1 MAERGL
7 MSLASGLYTE
17 RDSNDRINLVR
28 RNCRVRPAVA
38 APLQQLAISAQ
49 TKVSLSSSGDFF
61 SGTQSTHIS
70 LMSDRIIRVAIQAG
84 VVLAV
89 VLALPY
95 KVFELDRYFVPKE
108 LVLHAAALVIAVALF
123 ARRRSLSFDL
133 VDGLLALFLL
143 WSVGSSLFATNY
155 WLAQRSASVSI
166 SGAIIFWGARSAAR
180 GGNYRGILI
189 AVAIAAVC
197 AAVFSL
203 AQAYGLDTEYFST
216 NRAPGGTFG
225 NRNFV
230 AHIAVIGLPAL
241 VWCTV
246 TARRPFGALLGSL
259 GGAVVAGALVLS
271 RSRAAWLAVA
281 ASGILLLI
289 PMIASR
295 KYWRGGMVGGRFARL
310 SLAAAIGGM
319 VAIVLPNTLNWN
331 SESPY
336 LDSARGMIDYKKGSG
351 RGRVAQYR
359 NSLYMAALNPVFGV
373 GPGNWPVEYVRFAP
387 PGDRSLT
394 DDGMTANPWP
404 SSDWV
409 AFVSERGF
417 VPAIALL
424 AVFVILFF
432 SALRR
437 WGELENPDAVLAQC
451 VLAGT
456 VVATMVVSAFDVVL
470 VLAAPS
476 FLVWSIL
483 GATSGIRR
491 NAREVTVSS
500 GALGVAAAAL
510 LLFALV
516 STARSAAQLMAMM
529 SVGRGGYTAGWV
541 TGAMWDPGS
550 YRINLRVAELYS
562 RRGHCSDA
570 RGYARRA
577 VSLFPH
583 APAARR
589 VARSC
594 E

>member
-1 MAERGL
+1 V
-7 MSLASGLYTE
+7 
-17 RDSNDRINLVR
+17 I
-28 RNCRVRPAVA
+28 
-38 APLQQLAISAQ
+38 
-49 TKVSLSSSGDFF
+49 
-61 SGTQSTHIS
+61 
-70 LMSDRIIRVAIQAG
+70 
-84 VVLAV
+84 LAV
-89 VLALPY
+89 IVALPY

-108 LVLHAAALVIAVALF
+108 LVLHAAALIIAVMLV

-143 WSVGSSLFATNY
+143 WSVASAIFSTNP
-155 WLAQRSASVSI
+155 WLAQRSVAVSI
-166 SGAIIFWGARSAAR
+166 SGIIVFWGARSIAP
-180 GGNYRGILI
+180 GSYRAILI
-189 AVAIAAVC
+189 AAAIAAVC
-197 AAVFSL
+197 AGAFSL
-203 AQAYGLDTEYFST
+203 AQTYGIESEYFSA

-230 AHIAVIGLPAL
+230 AHMAVIGLPAL

-246 TARRPFGALLGSL
+246 TARRPFGALVGSL
-259 GGAVVAGALVLS
+259 GGAILGAALVLS

-281 ASGILLLI
+281 ASVIVLLV

-295 KYWRGGMVGGRFARL
+295 KYWRGGRVGGRFARL
-310 SLAAAIGGM
+310 SLAAVIGGM

-336 LDSARGMIDYKKGSG
+336 LDSARGMVDYKKGSG
-351 RGRVAQYR
+351 RGRVAQYS
-359 NSLYMAALNPVFGV
+359 NSLRMAISNPVFGV

-387 PGDRSLT
+387 EGDRSLA

-417 VPAIALL
+417 VPTAALL
-424 AVFVILFF
+424 AAFLTLFF
-432 SALRR
+432 GALRR

-456 VVATMVVSAFDVVL
+456 IVATIVVSAFDVVL

-476 FLVWSIL
+476 FLVWSVL

-491 NAREVTVSS
+491 NTREVKISS
-500 GALGVAAAAL
+500 GALGLAAAAL
-510 LLFALV
+510 LIVSVV
-516 STARSAAQLMAMM
+516 STARSVTQTIAMTY
-529 SVGRGGYTAGWV
+529 VGRGGLTAGWV

-562 RRGHCSDA
+562 RRGHCSLA
-570 RGYARRA
+570 RDYARRA
-577 VSLFPH
+577 VSLFPNS
-583 APAARR
+583 PQARR
-589 VARSC
+589 IARSC